1 MLTDEQR
8 LFRSVSEAAWQKQ
21 VEQTLAL
28 CGFDR
33 IYHTHDS
40 RRSQAGF
47 PDIVAIR
54 VTPDHATLFVGELKR
69 ETGRVTNAQNDWL
82 LSWDV
87 FAECVNELS
96 DGNTRM
102 IVGVFRPS
110 DAKRLWDLLQ
120 EVGD

>member
-1 MLTDEQR
+1 MALTDEQR
-8 LFRSVSEAAWQKQ
+8 LLRSVSEAAWQKQ

-28 CGFDR
+28 CGFEL

-54 VTPDHATLFVGELKR
+54 HDPRGRTLAVLELKR
-69 ETGRVTNAQNDWL
+69 ETGQVTDEQAQWL
-82 LSWDV
+82 VAWDAIATYV
-87 FAECVNELS
+87 THRSSGV
-96 DGNTRM
+96 RM

-110 DAKRLWDLLQ
+110 DAERLWNLLQ
-120 EVGD
+120 EGR